1 MERLQKLLA
10 RAGVAS
16 RRESEKLICAGRV
29 SVNGRVVTE
38 LGAGADPAVD
48 AIAVDGAVLSFDEP
62 MHYLALNKPAGYVTS
77 RSDTHDRPTVMSLI
91 PEQLRP
97 FVVPVGRLDLD
108 SEGLLLLTSDGRLT
122 HALTH
127 PSFGVP
133 KTYLATVRGHVTRD
147 GLRALTHGVEL
158 EDGPATAADARIER
172 RAGNNCVLRIV
183 LTEGRKREV
192 KRMCEAIGHRVVH
205 LRRIAFGPIEIGS
218 LPLGRHRNLSDDE
231 VNRLYKVTRLRR
243 GRRA

>member
-1 MERLQKLLA
+1 M
-10 RAGVAS
+10 
-16 RRESEKLICAGRV
+16 
-29 SVNGRVVTE
+29 NGRVVTE

-48 AIAVDGAVLSFDEP
+48 TIAVDGAVLSFDEP
-62 MHYLALNKPAGYVTS
+62 LHYLALNKPAGYVTS
-77 RSDTHDRPTVMSLI
+77 RSDTHDRPTVMGLI
-91 PEQLRP
+91 PEQFRP

-108 SEGLLLLTSDGRLT
+108 SEGLLLLTNDGRLT

-133 KTYLATVRGHVTRD
+133 KTYIATVRGHVGRE
-147 GLRALTHGVEL
+147 GLRTLISGVDL
-158 EDGPATAADARIER
+158 DDGPAAAAEARIER
-172 RAGNNCVLRIV
+172 RAGNNCLLRIV

-205 LRRIAFGPIEIGS
+205 LRRIAFGPIKIGS
-218 LPLGRHRNLSDDE
+218 LPVGGHRNLSDDE

-243 GRRA
+243 EPRA